1 MLLIL
6 YFNKLYRSASWACRF
21 LPMFFNLV
29 IPAIGIYLFVKG
41 LMLAKT
47 DKPINMGKALF
58 LSLTM
63 SLIMGLCN
71 IAAYQH
77 IYFNKMDII
86 SDWRSDQ
93 YSAIENKIN
102 GDMNITEE
110 NKAKETK
117 KMKENFELKIKPSSF
132 GSVELMM
139 CISTGMVV
147 ALLVFVW
154 NYKRLTMPS

>member
-1 MLLIL
+1 
-6 YFNKLYRSASWACRF
+6 
-21 LPMFFNLV
+21 
-29 IPAIGIYLFVKG
+29 
-41 LMLAKT
+41 
-47 DKPINMGKALF
+47 
-58 LSLTM
+58 
-63 SLIMGLCN
+63 
-71 IAAYQH
+71 
-77 IYFNKMDII
+77 MDII

-93 YSAIENKIN
+93 YSRIENKIN

-154 NYKRLTMPS
+154 NYKRLTLPS